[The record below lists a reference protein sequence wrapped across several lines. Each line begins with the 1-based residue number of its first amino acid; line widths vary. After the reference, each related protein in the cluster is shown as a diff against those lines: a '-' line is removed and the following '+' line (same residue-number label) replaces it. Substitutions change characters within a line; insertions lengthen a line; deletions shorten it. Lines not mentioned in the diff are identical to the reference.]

1 VTVAV
6 EIIFQSLAYA
16 SVLFLLSIG
25 LAVTLGLMG
34 FINLAHG
41 VFAMAGAYLAATA
54 MRQFGAP
61 WLVAVIGAALA
72 AAVLAA
78 VAERLLYARL
88 YGASDLD
95 QVLFSIGLI
104 FVAGAI
110 AKILFGPLVTQLPP
124 PLTGTVR
131 LGGLVFDS
139 FKLVIIATGA
149 ATALAVRLSL
159 EHTRLGAM
167 VRAAVENRGMA
178 QSVGLRTER
187 IFTLTFAL
195 GGLLAAVGAI
205 MGSGL
210 FSLTPNYALDIL
222 ITMQIIVAIAGLG
235 TLRGVYIASLGVG
248 LLQVLS
254 GYFAPASGTIL
265 LFTAV
270 FLLLLLRPRGLYGRI

>member
-41 VFAMAGAYLAATA
+41 VFAMAGAYLAASA
-54 MRQFGAP
+54 MRHYGAP

-104 FVAGAI
+104 FVAGAV
-110 AKILFGPLVTQLPP
+110 AKILFGPLVTQLPQ
-124 PLTGTVR
+124 PLTGVVR
-131 LGGLVFDS
+131 VGGFAFDA

-149 ATALAVRLSL
+149 ATALAVLLSL
-159 EHTRLGAM
+159 ERTRLGAAI
-167 VRAAVENRGMA
+167 RAAVENRGMA
-178 QSVGLRTER
+178 QSVGLRTDR

-195 GGLLAAVGAI
+195 GGLLAAIGAI

-222 ITMQIIVAIAGLG
+222 IYVQIIVAIAGLG
-235 TLRGVYIASLGVG
+235 TLRGVYIASIGVG
-248 LLQVLS
+248 LLQVLA

>member
-1 VTVAV
+1 MTVAV

-41 VFAMAGAYLAATA
+41 VFAMAGAYLAASA
-54 MRQFGAP
+54 MRHYGAP

-104 FVAGAI
+104 FVAGAV
-110 AKILFGPLVTQLPP
+110 AKILFGPLVTQLPQ
-124 PLTGTVR
+124 PLTGVVR
-131 LGGLVFDS
+131 VGGFAFDA

-149 ATALAVRLSL
+149 ATALAVLLSL
-159 EHTRLGAM
+159 ERTRLGAAI
-167 VRAAVENRGMA
+167 RAAVENRGMA
-178 QSVGLRTER
+178 QSVGLRTDR

-195 GGLLAAVGAI
+195 GGLLAAIGAI

-222 ITMQIIVAIAGLG
+222 IYVQIIVAIAGLG
-235 TLRGVYIASLGVG
+235 TLRGVYIASIGVG
-248 LLQVLS
+248 LLQVLA